1 MGWEGKARRKEEPET
16 KTGKQIRGALT
27 IRLSNRHG
35 RADIILFRFIAPK
48 GPQPHDHRLRRHPHQ
63 ALARRPPLQAARQR
77 RLRRAQDPRGHAHR
91 EYGGQR
97 ISAKEADRRHPTNP
111 DDPFHTFFFALSSGR
126 VIDGGDEG
134 NDARWIN
141 HSCEPNCEAQ
151 EGKHGKRVYIVA
163 VRDIARGEELSYDYG
178 LVLDGRITRRCAT
191 ATAASAARR
200 RVAAPCWRCR
210 TSRRRRRRSW
220 PRPGRP
226 RRSPWPERGR
236 AHEKQGGSKQAVK
249 PGAKQ
254 DALLDAKPDA
264 KPAAKQDAP
273 AQANGQAATKP
284 ARKPARKPAEATAQ
298 PEAAQ
303 SKSPPPSAAPR
314 TRPRRFRPRLKPHR
328 RQAYCPVRRPQAYNQ
343 PVVNTTCSTSS
354 GRGEIPHRRYAT
366 QCGEPASARCS
377 PGTPGSADLVRCQ
390 GRRS

>member
-1 MGWEGKARRKEEPET
+1 M
-16 KTGKQIRGALT
+16 
-27 IRLSNRHG
+27 
-35 RADIILFRFIAPK
+35 
-48 GPQPHDHRLRRHPHQ
+48 
-63 ALARRPPLQAARQR
+63 
-77 RLRRAQDPRGHAHR
+77 
-91 EYGGQR
+91 
-97 ISAKEADRRHPTNP
+97 
-111 DDPFHTFFFALSSGR
+111 
-126 VIDGGDEG
+126 IDGGDEG

-178 LVLDGRITRRCAT
+178 LVLDGRITKALRDGYRCLCGTPPCRGTMLALSDKQKKK
-191 ATAASAARR
+191 AQKKLAEARQAEAQPVAKSAD
-200 RVAAPCWRCR
+200 AP
-210 TSRRRRRRSW
+210 T
-220 PRPGRP
+220 
-226 RRSPWPERGR
+226 
-236 AHEKQGGSKQAVK
+236 KKGGSKQAVK

-303 SKSPPPSAAPR
+303 SKAPPPSAAPR

-328 RQAYCPVRRPQAYNQ
+328 RQAYCPVPPRQAYNQ

-354 GRGEIPHRRYAT
+354 GRAKFPTGGMPRNVASPRAPGVPQERRGQQT
-366 QCGEPASARCS
+366 W
-377 PGTPGSADLVRCQ
+377 
-390 GRRS
+390 